1 MINLTHI
8 ISLFFCA
15 DILKITN
22 RFHSFL
28 IQAFSGGNYLTVLA
42 SIIVFGILII
52 TLFTFIRFK
61 GSISTWVYK
70 FSLGATLRG
79 FFNLIFT
86 NKAGFS
92 HTPITSVSKTIIAI
106 ITFFVLFWLISTIPT
121 LEVTNASLIE
131 SILAK
136 PSLLNLTPST
146 TITCLIVFIITLL

>member
-22 RFHSFL
+22 RFHPFL

-70 FSLGATLRG
+70 FSLGATFRG

-92 HTPITSVSKTIIAI
+92 HTPITSVSKTII
-106 ITFFVLFWLISTIPT
+106 TVSSWFTPFQPYVPMDIPT
-121 LEVTNASLIE
+121 LANPSLIIND
-131 SILAK
+131 S
-136 PSLLNLTPST
+136 NHT
-146 TITCLIVFIITLL
+146 